1 MFRETDGDLGAVTL
15 ALIDS
20 PEAWAEPRS
29 KLKQPEEYLISAVRT
44 MGGPPLV
51 GRQLM
56 ASLNE
61 MGQRPY
67 MSPGP
72 DGWSDQQ
79 DYWLSP
85 DGVWKRIEWAQL
97 AGRALAGS
105 IAQPDA
111 YADGRVRRHVVGRH
125 ARRHRS
131 R

>member
-1 MFRETDGDLGAVTL
+1 
-15 ALIDS
+15 
-20 PEAWAEPRS
+20 
-29 KLKQPEEYLISAVRT
+29 
-44 MGGPPLV
+44 
-51 GRQLM
+51 M

-85 DGVWKRIEWAQL
+85 DGILKRIEWAQL

-105 IAQPDA
+105 ITQPDVF
-111 YADGRVRRHVVGRH
+111 ADGVFGATLSSDTRTVIGRAESQAQAVALLLTSPEFMRR
-125 ARRHRS
+125 
-131 R
+131 